1 MLPIQITPPP
11 YVPRTEDYRLPCTA
25 APDLFF
31 PPDGQEQSDEHADR
45 VEAARHLC
53 SGCVMRTECAAW
65 ARDHLEPGIWGGRTE
80 DEHGYRPTTRRLTAR
95 RPTPTEGAAA

>member
-1 MLPIQITPPP
+1 MLPIQIAPPP

-31 PPDGQEQSDEHADR
+31 PPDGQEQPGEHADR
-45 VEAARHLC
+45 VEAAKRLC

-65 ARDHLEPGIWGGRTE
+65 ARDHREPGIWGGRTE
-80 DEHGYRPTTRRLTAR
+80 AEQDYRPTTRRLTAR
-95 RPTPTEGAAA
+95 RSTPTEGAAA